1 MNTPSLFAMAR
12 RQSRQSYRTEG
23 VASQEASGKLTI
35 TWPESFDEELTYQNF
50 ESILEALKLQFDIR
64 PLRDR
69 FCHATA
75 RPTLFMRHDVDVS
88 LKSALRLAEIE
99 SGLGVRATYMII
111 PNSPLYNIAGDAGRS
126 ALARLC
132 DLGHE
137 VALHFDISEH
147 HRSNEVGIADI
158 ADQINLAGDAIEQ
171 ITGVRVCSLSFHRPP
186 REFLRGPET
195 IYDKVNAYS
204 KALIT
209 NYVSDSK
216 GRWDSSWRQRL
227 NKSPGAINQ
236 ILIHPIWW
244 GDVHL
249 PPEQRLQQFFEDE
262 TLGEASQ
269 TAEAFARNLASTL
282 PGVVRAHN
290 RSAV

>member
-1 MNTPSLFAMAR
+1 MF
-12 RQSRQSYRTEG
+12 QS
-23 VASQEASGKLTI
+23 
-35 TWPESFDEELTYQNF
+35 ESPFDEDLTYQNF
-50 ESILEALKLQFDIR
+50 VSILEALKLQFEIR
-64 PLRDR
+64 PFRDR
-69 FCHATA
+69 LRHTTA

-99 SGLGVRATYMII
+99 SRLGVRATYMVI
-111 PNSPLYNIAGDAGRS
+111 PKSPLYNIAGDMGRS

-132 DLGHE
+132 ELGHE

-147 HRSNEVGIADI
+147 DRSRELGIADI

-195 IYDKVNAYS
+195 ICERVNAYS
-204 KALIT
+204 EALMA
-209 NYVSDSK
+209 NYVSDSR
-216 GRWDSSWRQRL
+216 GRWESSWRQRL
-227 NKSPGAINQ
+227 NKRPGALNQ

-244 GDVHL
+244 GDEHL

-262 TLGEASQ
+262 TSGQASK
-269 TAEAFARNLASTL
+269 TAEAFATNLALTL
-282 PGVVRAHN
+282 PGVLRANN
-290 RSAV
+290 RSTV